1 MRNKILQCFNI
12 FKKNKLVN
20 NFAILLS
27 GEGIISLISMLS
39 LAIIIK
45 AIGLEL
51 NGVILSIQTYCLL
64 LNNIFAFKS
73 FQALIKYVSVAI
85 EEKKD
90 DRTKSYILQSY
101 VLDIISVVISVI
113 VGFIFL
119 NIYARFMGWDNS
131 IIFYCKIY
139 LLASLF
145 QIQGT
150 PIGILRTFNKFNY
163 ITYNNVFVS
172 IIKLLLY
179 IVGLFMGFGFG
190 YFIIVEIIN
199 YILPNI
205 ILNVLSYKTLKY
217 YNIEDFHSIKF
228 KFDKEFFKFNFYSN
242 ISSTIDIPVGQLTTV
257 LINKYLGFEQISI
270 YKIFEK
276 LSSIIGKLGSPLNQ
290 IIYPEMANKIA
301 KKDYDSARKLN
312 DKLMKYISLL
322 GIVILIGVAS
332 TYRLWIWIFIKDYN
346 AEIIISLL
354 IYLAYV
360 VFTNATSGVHSLF
373 MALNFIKYNIP
384 ILLIIN
390 ILYLGIL
397 FIMIKNMGL
406 LGVIISLFLQAISV
420 VVIKLIIMNKNNYL
434 EKVY

>member
-1 MRNKILQCFNI
+1 MRHKILEYFNI
-12 FKKNKLVN
+12 FRNNRLVN

-27 GEGIISLISMLS
+27 GEGIISLMSMLS

-85 EEKKD
+85 EKKED
-90 DRTKSYILQSY
+90 SKIKSYILQSY
-101 VLDIISVVISVI
+101 VLDIISVIISVV
-113 VGFIFL
+113 VGYVFL
-119 NIYARFMGWDNS
+119 NIYARFMHWNTDV
-131 IIFYCKIY
+131 IFYCKLY
-139 LLASLF
+139 LIASLF

-150 PIGILRTFNKFNY
+150 PTGILRTFNKFNY
-163 ITYNNVFVS
+163 ITYNNIFVS
-172 IIKLLLY
+172 IIKFVLY
-179 IVGLFMGFGFG
+179 VIGLFMGFGFG
-190 YFIIVEIIN
+190 YFILVEIIN

-217 YNIEDFHSIKF
+217 YNIEDFYNIKF

-242 ISSTIDIPVGQLTTV
+242 ISSTIDIPVGELTTV

-301 KKDYDSARKLN
+301 KKDYYNAKKLN
-312 DKLMKYISLL
+312 EKLMKYIALL
-322 GIVILIGVAS
+322 GVVVLIGVAA
-332 TYRLWIWIFIKDYN
+332 TYKLWIWIFIRDYN
-346 AEIIISLL
+346 TTIIISLL
-354 IYLAYV
+354 VYLAYI

-384 ILLIIN
+384 ILLIVN
-390 ILYLGIL
+390 IVYLGVL
-397 FIMIKNMGL
+397 FLMIINVGL
-406 LGVIISLFLQAISV
+406 LGVIIALFLQAISV